1 MGLDWDEV
9 ELWLD
14 QAMWTDAHKRGEQVD
29 R

>member
-1 MGLDWDEV
+1 MDLSWDEI

-14 QAMWTDAHKRGEQVD
+14 QAMWTAAHRRGEQVE